1 MLVCSLALLLAGRGF
16 STGGGPAEKGG
27 QSCDAVNI
35 CSSGTCPAGMEK
47 VAPPERSDVYQI
59 HAANAAAS
67 YTPGETVS
75 IWITVQRKLIRTRV
89 NNGQFACRCPG
100 VAPVGSRLSI
110 GCGVQTFAGKLRKFV
125 LDTTGE
131 SSLLCDVPMMESAK
145 YIGLL
150 LYAVDGSETKVGSWE
165 IPERTPPT
173 WWMPPDSLCGGKALL
188 HASAKH
194 KRYVHELVFRA
205 PPAGA
210 GTLTFRALIKHGDTN
225 MGSFYWPVAPASGV
239 RKMDTPADRSPGGD
253 LTLTEATSVG
263 AQAWFRA
270 TAPGQSCDDIC
281 AANGGTVC
289 DLAAL
294 QAAADSPA
302 AVRSATERFY
312 TGAHPAVAA
321 CSKALPAMSA
331 TGEGYIFFHKTTSSN
346 NTCAADALTAPS
358 CSVAPAA
365 GGFDLRRLCPC
376 KPSRRR
382 LGAVR
387 RAAKE
392 THAARSSTSSTDKS
406 SGCPQYRPR
415 TRDGAAAQSAPSN
428 AAFMAQTA
436 VLPITLALQ
445 VGVLVSLGVSS
456 QAVVSLI
463 TLQLLPRL
471 AAHNWLFTPPLTR
484 GRFMTTQPCRAK
496 LSNIPGA
503 RATRSPQRTTGALA
517 HRPDAPFA
525 SRSPSLSRSL
535 SLSLPR
541 SYPCQ
546 PGARV

>member
-1 MLVCSLALLLAGRGF
+1 
-16 STGGGPAEKGG
+16 
-27 QSCDAVNI
+27 
-35 CSSGTCPAGMEK
+35 
-47 VAPPERSDVYQI
+47 
-59 HAANAAAS
+59 
-67 YTPGETVS
+67 
-75 IWITVQRKLIRTRV
+75 
-89 NNGQFACRCPG
+89 
-100 VAPVGSRLSI
+100 
-110 GCGVQTFAGKLRKFV
+110 
-125 LDTTGE
+125 
-131 SSLLCDVPMMESAK
+131 
-145 YIGLL
+145 
-150 LYAVDGSETKVGSWE
+150 
-165 IPERTPPT
+165 
-173 WWMPPDSLCGGKALL
+173 
-188 HASAKH
+188 
-194 KRYVHELVFRA
+194 
-205 PPAGA
+205 
-210 GTLTFRALIKHGDTN
+210 

-253 LTLTEATSVG
+253 LILTEAASVMG

-270 TAPGQSCDDIC
+270 TAPGQSCDDVC

-294 QAAADSPA
+294 QAAADSAA
-302 AVRSATERFY
+302 AVRRATERFY

-358 CSVAPAA
+358 CSIAPAV
-365 GGFDLRRLCPC
+365 GGLDLRRLCPC

-392 THAARSSTSSTDKS
+392 THAARSSTSEGTDKS

-428 AAFMAQTA
+428 AALMAPTA

-456 QAVVSLI
+456 QALVSLL

-471 AAHNWLFTPPLTR
+471 AAHNWLFNPPMTR

-503 RATRSPQRTTGALA
+503 CALVHPTARRARSRTGLMLLPP
-517 HRPDAPFA
+517 HV
-525 SRSPSLSRSL
+525 LSL

>member
-1 MLVCSLALLLAGRGF
+1 MLLALLLVRAFTAF
-16 STGGGPAEKGG
+16 STGGGPAGKGG

-35 CSSGTCPAGMEK
+35 CSSGTCPAGMEN
-47 VAPPERSDVYQI
+47 VAPPERSDVYEI
-59 HAANAAAS
+59 HAANGTTK
-67 YTPGETVS
+67 YTPEQTVS

-89 NNGQFACRCPG
+89 NSGQFACRCPG
-100 VAPVGSRLSI
+100 AGAVGSVLSI
-110 GCGVQTFAGKLRKFV
+110 GCGVQKLRGKL
-125 LDTTGE
+125 GGG
-131 SSLLCDVPMMESAK
+131 SLLCDVPMMESAK

-188 HASAKH
+188 HASAKQ

-253 LTLTEATSVG
+253 LILTEAASVMG

-270 TAPGQSCDDIC
+270 TAPGQSCDDVC

-294 QAAADSPA
+294 QAAADSAA
-302 AVRSATERFY
+302 AVRRATERFY

-358 CSVAPAA
+358 CSIAPAV
-365 GGFDLRRLCPC
+365 GGLDLRRLCPC

-392 THAARSSTSSTDKS
+392 THAARSSTSEGTDKS

-428 AAFMAQTA
+428 AALMAQTA
-436 VLPITLALQ
+436 VLPITRDSALGSLRGSANLVAFETGVHPALEPLVITGAGAGAGVTSTGVLADIVELAL
-445 VGVLVSLGVSS
+445 L
-456 QAVVSLI
+456 
-463 TLQLLPRL
+463 
-471 AAHNWLFTPPLTR
+471 
-484 GRFMTTQPCRAK
+484 M
-496 LSNIPGA
+496 
-503 RATRSPQRTTGALA
+503 
-517 HRPDAPFA
+517 
-525 SRSPSLSRSL
+525 
-535 SLSLPR
+535 
-541 SYPCQ
+541 
-546 PGARV
+546 